1 MMDGPGLQRELK
13 LELSNPVANVY
24 MSVIN
29 DAIESS
35 VDGVT
40 EVELRKLVPTW
51 FLEAA
56 VSGGVYERTIEDRPN
71 ARGTVRAL
79 RIWRA
84 RTLRGFAGPGPP
96 ST

>member
-1 MMDGPGLQRELK
+1 MTSGPGLQRELK
-13 LELSNPVANVY
+13 LELSNPIANVY
-24 MSVIN
+24 LSLIN

-35 VDGVT
+35 VDGVP

-56 VSGGVYERTIEDRPN
+56 VSGGVYERTVEDRSN
-71 ARGTVRAL
+71 TRGTVRAL

-84 RTLRGFAGPGPP
+84 RT
-96 ST
+96 